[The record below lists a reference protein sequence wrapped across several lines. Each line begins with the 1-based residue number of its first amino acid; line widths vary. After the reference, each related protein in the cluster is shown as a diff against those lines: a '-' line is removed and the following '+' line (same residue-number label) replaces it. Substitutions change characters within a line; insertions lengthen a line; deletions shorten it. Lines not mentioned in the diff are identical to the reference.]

1 MDKKQLY
8 ESACL
13 ARKSAYA
20 PYSSISVGAALLTRS
35 GKVYTGANIENA
47 AYSPSVCAERV
58 AFFKA
63 ISEGEREFS
72 AIAIVGGKSECVPT
86 KPFYPCG
93 VCRQVMTEFC
103 KGDFKIFVFDG
114 KETAEYSLSEL
125 FPHGFSS
132 EAFDK

>member
-20 PYSSISVGAALLTRS
+20 PYSSITVGAVLLTRS

-47 AYSPSVCAERV
+47 AFSPSVCAERV

-63 ISEGEREFS
+63 ISDGERDFA
-72 AIAIVGGKSECVPT
+72 AIAVAGGKRGCDPT
-86 KPFYPCG
+86 KGFTPCG
-93 VCRQVMTEFC
+93 VCRQVMAEFC
-103 KGDFKIFVFDG
+103 REDFKIILGEDEEISF
-114 KETAEYSLSEL
+114 SEIL
-125 FPHGFSS
+125 PYGFNK
-132 EAFDK
+132 DKLK